1 MQKLQN
7 QAELG
12 APVAPRSS
20 PKIESKQLEIIGG
33 LSGTAFFLFFE
44 VRGGCH
50 DRLIRTLYSMNYVSV
65 SENIQSFK
73 VLTIISREEN
83 AISHEGGADIT

>member
-1 MQKLQN
+1 MLFSLHSRCCMCLSASMKSFILRTYVLYMRRIVQKLQN

-44 VRGGCH
+44 VSG
-50 DRLIRTLYSMNYVSV
+50 LS
-65 SENIQSFK
+65 
-73 VLTIISREEN
+73 
-83 AISHEGGADIT
+83 

>member
-1 MQKLQN
+1 
-7 QAELG
+7 
-12 APVAPRSS
+12 
-20 PKIESKQLEIIGG
+20 
-33 LSGTAFFLFFE
+33 
-44 VRGGCH
+44 
-50 DRLIRTLYSMNYVSV
+50 MNYVSV